1 MGLNMSE
8 NHALI
13 AALRSARAQLA
24 KARAERNAL
33 REVLRDAKIEQKNTV
48 LLAKRDAEIHS
59 LRAMIIHKESEFKK
73 AIEGFDA
80 DAAVLAKTKIQ
91 VAKDL
96 EVKKLRRINA
106 IYRKELERMGVHVN
120 PLPVEIGN
128 DA

>member
-1 MGLNMSE
+1 MSE

-24 KARAERNAL
+24 KTRAERNAL
-33 REVLRDAKIEQKNTV
+33 RNVLRDAKIEQKNTV
-48 LLAKRDAEIHS
+48 LLAKRDAEIRS
-59 LRAMIIHKESEFKK
+59 LRGVIVHQESEFKK
-73 AIEGFDA
+73 KIESFDA
-80 DAAVLAKTKIQ
+80 AAAVLAKTNIQ

-96 EVKKLRRINA
+96 EVKALRRINA
-106 IYRKELERMGVHVN
+106 LYRKELERMGVHVN